1 VEVLKWKVPSI
12 GDRLDMDLEVVV
24 TVDTAAGCLGGTHL
38 GHKSYS
44 PGGRGLGTD
53 HHHSTGCLLP
63 RATLP
68 HAGLMLGGSLLVQ
81 TVDASGVLRCRGAE
95 LIATLRIM
103 LAPSSTVSSHFG
115 GIADILL
122 LLLLLLLMVHRWLM
136 QWLWRMPWQRI
147 IYGLRGEGVFSGL
160 RAQWSRTVDH
170 IVSFRGNPIGP
181 VPIGATGGGAI
192 PRSRSLQ

>member
-1 VEVLKWKVPSI
+1 VERSLVEVLKWKVPSI

-24 TVDTAAGCLGGTHL
+24 TVDTAAGCLGGAHL

-53 HHHSTGCLLP
+53 HHHSTGRLLP

-95 LIATLRIM
+95 LIATLGIM

-122 LLLLLLLMVHRWLM
+122 LLLLLLLLVVHRWLM

-147 IYGLRGEGVFSGL
+147 IYGLRGEGVLSGL

-170 IVSFRGNPIGP
+170 IVAFRGNPIGP
-181 VPIGATGGGAI
+181 VAIGATGSGAI
-192 PRSRSLQ
+192 P